1 MPSESIQFAQLTV
14 NNVLVVPL
22 EGLTEQ
28 VPFSGGKFVFRSS
41 ELDPLADASKEIAWT
56 RQYSTVG

>member
-1 MPSESIQFAQLTV
+1 MPSESIQFEQLTV
-14 NNVLVVPL
+14 NTVFVVPL

-41 ELDPLADASKEIAWT
+41 ELDPRAVPSDQIDST